1 MTIQEQITALLNG
14 DMTDEGHV
22 AELMHVL
29 AVSPEKRALL
39 VEQVAMSRAFTAM
52 GTGVVPPASAD
63 LNILKGIA
71 AIDAGLA
78 INTPADAPAPPQAAR
93 AKAPAEDAKSRMG
106 MLAPILGVLCLAL
119 GLGAGYLLWGEDSR
133 PAPQALAAQS
143 TAAATVDRSAA
154 LRDSLALL
162 RSQLLTLG
170 SDHESALRQ
179 IDALKNRP
187 ARVVYRDRVIT
198 QRHEE
203 APQAESQESSIPA
216 ATLDT
221 TAPSLNSAEL
231 RHALPEQSDMPARDL
246 AASSSSTTIPV
257 IDDAAG
263 SDEEKG
269 EGAWQVGLRDNF
281 RLSLP
286 RVYGLAGNRSIL
298 FDKEVVATY
307 RMGAGAEGLLSS
319 FRLGLTAGET
329 QFSQIFHTNTG
340 GVPIDTIIEQSPTL
354 QYLRFLLAPEL
365 VRTAQVT
372 GSLEL
377 GAGSTMHRFRIVAP
391 LATVGVNLE
400 YRPVDLLSIHAGGST
415 WLMWTEFRNQIYV
428 STNLNAH
435 LGFAVGF

>member
-1 MTIQEQITALLNG
+1 
-14 DMTDEGHV
+14 MTDEGHV

-39 VEQVAMSRAFTAM
+39 VEQVAMGRAFTAM
-52 GTGVVPPASAD
+52 GSGVVPPASAD
-63 LNILKGIA
+63 LGILKGIA

-78 INTPADAPAPPQAAR
+78 VNTPVDAPAHDAPQAA
-93 AKAPAEDAKSRMG
+93 PAQVVKPARR
-106 MLAPILGVLCLAL
+106 MLAPMLGVLCLVL
-119 GLGAGYLLWGEDSR
+119 GLGAGYLLWGGDSH
-133 PAPQALAAQS
+133 PAPQAV
-143 TAAATVDRSAA
+143 ATRSAGAVVVDRSAA

-170 SDHESALRQ
+170 ADHTSALRQ

-187 ARVVYRDRVIT
+187 ERVRVVYRDRPVEL
-198 QRHEE
+198 REV
-203 APQAESQESSIPA
+203 APQAQSEESTIPA
-216 ATLDT
+216 MPIDT
-221 TAPSLNSAEL
+221 TIVNSAQL
-231 RHALPEQSDMPARDL
+231 RHALPLPSDAPPREL
-246 AASSSSTTIPV
+246 AASSSTTSIPMA
-257 IDDAAG
+257 DREADA
-263 SDEEKG
+263 DESEG
-269 EGAWQVGLRDNF
+269 EGTWQVGLRDNF

-298 FDKEVVATY
+298 FDKDIVATY
-307 RMGAGAEGLLSS
+307 RMGAGEGGLLSS

-365 VRTAQVT
+365 VKTAQVT

-377 GAGSTMHRFRIVAP
+377 GAGSTMQRFKIIAP
-391 LATVGVNLE
+391 FATVGLNLE